1 MHQFF
6 ATLFSLLV
14 ALCHHT
20 SLTARPVEAAELPG
34 TVITSPSDVATPS
47 MILPDRYQL
56 ARYTTADGSY
66 PESSCASCRRIN
78 GSFIVR

>member
-1 MHQFF
+1 MHQII

-20 SLTARPVEAAELPG
+20 SLTARPVQAAEINPAFQV
-34 TVITSPSDVATPS
+34 TATGESS

-56 ARYTTADGSY
+56 ARYGSTEGGY
-66 PESSCASCRRIN
+66 AEAACVSCRRTD
-78 GSFIVR
+78 GSSSDH

>member
-20 SLTARPVEAAELPG
+20 SLTTRPVEAAELTPI
-34 TVITSPSDVATPS
+34 VETSAAPVTSVMT
-47 MILPDRYQL
+47 LPDRYQL
-56 ARYTTADGSY
+56 ARYGTAEANYAGDA
-66 PESSCASCRRIN
+66 CASCRRMS
-78 GSFIVR
+78 GPTSDR

>member
-1 MHQFF
+1 MHQLI

-34 TVITSPSDVATPS
+34 TVVTSSSDATSPA

-56 ARYTTADGSY
+56 AHGTQDGSY
-66 PESSCASCRRIN
+66 AEAACASCRRMNVSSIE
-78 GSFIVR
+78 R

>member
-6 ATLFSLLV
+6 ATFFSLLI

-20 SLTARPVEAAELPG
+20 SLTARPVEAAELSAP
-34 TVITSPSDVATPS
+34 ITAPAHSPA

-56 ARYTTADGSY
+56 ARSSASYAETA
-66 PESSCASCRRIN
+66 CVSCRRMD
-78 GSFIVR
+78 SSSSDR

>member
-1 MHQFF
+1 MHQLF
-6 ATLFSLLV
+6 ATLLSLLV

-34 TVITSPSDVATPS
+34 TIVTSSSDVATPA

-56 ARYTTADGSY
+56 ARYTTEDGSY
-66 PESSCASCRRIN
+66 ADASCTSCRRIN
-78 GSFIVR
+78 GSFIER